1 MANIYE
7 ELRSMARDETPLTL
21 GMFNGP
27 HRMPGESGMSWDPV
41 MKHTRD
47 EREAREREAVD
58 EHNKARNTCDGW
70 ERAQEDVKA
79 RVEAR
84 TDGA

>member
-27 HRMPGESGMSWDPV
+27 HNIPGESGMPWDPV
-41 MKHTRD
+41 MKRARD
-47 EREAREREAVD
+47 EHKAHEREDVD
-58 EHNKARNTCDGW
+58 
-70 ERAQEDVKA
+70 
-79 RVEAR
+79 
-84 TDGA
+84 